1 MTGYSA
7 RRPVG
12 AGLLTLVLLVF
23 GFGGWA
29 VLAPLGSAVIAPG
42 RIAVERNRQIIQHPD
57 GGLVAELPVTEGE
70 VVAAGQVL
78 LRLDGTALQAELA
91 VITGQLA
98 ALRAERL
105 RLEAERDGTALPA
118 FPPDLLR
125 QAPETVAGQRRLF
138 AARRTTLDRQT
149 GQLHR
154 RLDQIAAQVAG
165 IRAQEAALQRQEA
178 LTLQE
183 LSAQRALRD
192 KGLTQESRVLGLE
205 RQLAGL
211 QGDAGEASA
220 ARAQA
225 EGRATEVA
233 LEILRLTDQ
242 RREEAA
248 LALRDLTPRIAELTT
263 RRQALLA
270 RLARL
275 EIRAPVAGVVLGL
288 QISGPQAVLRP
299 AEPVLAIVPQDR
311 PLVVDARISPF
322 DIDEIRPGQPVRLR
336 LPALPGRTTPELTG
350 QLVTVSPDVL
360 SDAATGAAYY
370 CAEIRIAPDQVAV
383 PDRPLLP
390 GMPVEAFIATGEH
403 SPLAYLTR
411 PLTDYFRRAFRES

>member
-1 MTGYSA
+1 MTAYSA
-7 RRPVG
+7 RRPAA

-29 VLAPLGSAVIAPG
+29 ILAPLGSAVIAPG
-42 RIAVERNRQIIQHPD
+42 RIEVERNRQIVQHPD
-57 GGLVAELPVTEGE
+57 GGLVAELPVTEGQA
-70 VVAAGQVL
+70 VAAGQML
-78 LRLDGTALQAELA
+78 LRLDGTALQGELA

-105 RLEAERDGTALPA
+105 RLEAERDGGALPA
-118 FPPDLLR
+118 FPPDLRR
-125 QAPETVAGQRRLF
+125 QAPEAVAGQRRLF

-149 GQLHR
+149 GQLNL

-165 IRAQEAALQRQEA
+165 IRAQEAALQRQQA

-183 LSAQRALRD
+183 LSSQRALRD
-192 KGLTQESRVLGLE
+192 KGLTQETRVLGLE

-211 QGDAGEASA
+211 QGDAGEAAA

-248 LALRDLTPRIAELTT
+248 LALRDLTPRIAELTA
-263 RRQALLA
+263 RRQTLLA

-288 QISGPQAVLRP
+288 QVSGPQAVLRP

-311 PLVVDARISPF
+311 PLVVGARISPL

-350 QLVTVSPDVL
+350 QLVTISPDIL
-360 SDAATGAAYY
+360 SDTASGAAYY
-370 CAEIRIAPDQVAV
+370 RAEIRIAPDQIAA

-390 GMPVEAFIATGEH
+390 GMPVEAFITTGEH